1 MWFVLIGVL
10 LLALKLL
17 EAGPPAAW
25 SWWVILAPFA
35 CAAVWWAW
43 ADATGYYQRRAMD
56 DMDKKRAQRRVK
68 NLATLGMD
76 HKGRRRR

>member
-43 ADATGYYQRRAMD
+43 ADATG
-56 DMDKKRAQRRVK
+56 
-68 NLATLGMD
+68 
-76 HKGRRRR
+76 